1 MITGIFGKP
10 RSGKTTYSAMI
21 VQKNHRSK
29 LFKLR
34 HKWAFWLHPYD
45 VIYCTDPSIQNT
57 ITIDYSDLGKW
68 RPTPNSL
75 FILEEAGVGL
85 NNRNFKSLTSD
96 AANFFA
102 THGHNHCDILWSS
115 QTVDVDKKLKDR
127 THFIYLARKVGG
139 FTVLSPITFSV
150 DVDNETHSLDDFYF
164 KARGI
169 EKIINLLF
177 RRTIIFRRKP
187 WYKYF
192 DSFIDTWKYS
202 DIAPDQKPCN
212 FIIEAKQHFS
222 SASINGTL
230 YYTSLP

>member
-10 RSGKTTYSAMI
+10 RSGKTTYSARF
-21 VQKNHRSK
+21 VQLNKK
-29 LFKLR
+29 QLLFKR
-34 HKWAFWLHPYD
+34 KHKWAFWLHPYD
-45 VIYCTDPSIQNT
+45 VIYCTDASIQDT
-57 ITIDYSDLGKW
+57 ITITYNELGTWK
-68 RPTPNSL
+68 PTPNSL

-127 THFIYLARKVGG
+127 THVMYLAHKLGG
-139 FTVLSPITFSV
+139 LTVLSPISFSV
-150 DVDNETHSLDDFYF
+150 DVDNETHTLDDFYF
-164 KARGI
+164 KPIGI
-169 EKIINLLF
+169 ERIINLLF

-192 DSFIDTWKYS
+192 DSFNDYWNYK
-202 DIAPDQKPCN
+202 DIAPDQKPCQ
-212 FIIEAKQHFS
+212 FIIDA
-222 SASINGTL
+222 ASYIRSKKL
-230 YYTSLP
+230 SLSFL